1 MVNNLKEKQMAK
13 KQRLVS
19 ICALN
24 DETSDAP
31 IVYHFDTPE
40 ARTLF
45 VENADKLLIRG
56 TKEFTVIDTLTA
68 RDAATV
74 CGAISAIT
82 VGIIN
87 EAMSQNDPYEL
98 IETYEFYDCG
108 DDLLDIYDDQIAS
121 GKRVRGTGRIC

>member
-1 MVNNLKEKQMAK
+1 MAK

-31 IVYHFDTPE
+31 LIYHFDTPKT
-40 ARTLF
+40 RTLF

-68 RDAATV
+68 RDAAIIH
-74 CGAISAIT
+74 GAVYQIT
-82 VGIIN
+82 VDVIN
-87 EAMSQNDPYEL
+87 TALAQKDPYEI
-98 IETYEFYDCG
+98 IESHEFYDCG
-108 DDLLDIYDDQIAS
+108 DELKDIYDEQIES
-121 GKRVRGTGRIC
+121 GERIQTQGRTF